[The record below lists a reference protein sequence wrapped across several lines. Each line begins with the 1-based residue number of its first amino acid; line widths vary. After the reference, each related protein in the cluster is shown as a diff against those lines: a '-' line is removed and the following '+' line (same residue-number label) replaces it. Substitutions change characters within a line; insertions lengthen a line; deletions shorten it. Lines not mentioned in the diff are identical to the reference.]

1 MDSYLLRLTLPT
13 LAEFIASF
21 KEISIKIFQIVL
33 SHQRRNLELF
43 LIRFSP
49 GTQDIW
55 NKSFDNKFAAAIK

>member
-49 GTQDIW
+49 ETQHSR
-55 NKSFDNKFAAAIK
+55 NKSFDSKFAAAIK